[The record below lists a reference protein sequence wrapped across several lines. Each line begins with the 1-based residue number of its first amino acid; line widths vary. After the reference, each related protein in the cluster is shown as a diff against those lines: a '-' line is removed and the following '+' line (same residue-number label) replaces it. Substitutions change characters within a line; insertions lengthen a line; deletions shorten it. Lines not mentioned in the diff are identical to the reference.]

1 MQLIAGLEFSGDAPF
16 QDSRGMFKKIAH
28 QLPFHVEEVFWS
40 CSDQSVIRGMHVQ
53 RPQRSCRK
61 LVFVVDG
68 EIRDVVVD
76 LRAGSPTLGEVNIFP
91 LTPTNNSIIVP
102 SGCAHGFEVVRGPCR
117 VVYLQEEKYVMADDL
132 GFRWDSHTIEWRTR
146 EPVIST
152 RDASLP
158 SFLDLVGR
166 F

>member
-1 MQLIAGLEFSGDAPF
+1 MQLIAGLEFLGARPF
-16 QDSRGMFKKIAH
+16 QDSRGMFKKVAH
-28 QLPFHVEEVFWS
+28 NLPFHVEEVFWS
-40 CSDQSVIRGMHVQ
+40 CSEQGVIRGMHVQ

-61 LVFVVDG
+61 LIFVVDG

-76 LRAGSPTLGEVNIFP
+76 LRAESPTLGEVNIFP
-91 LTPTNNSIIVP
+91 LRPADKSIVVP

-117 VVYLQEEKYVMADDL
+117 VVYLQEERYVMADDL
-132 GFRWDSHTIEWRTR
+132 GFRWDSHTIEWLTS
-146 EPVIST
+146 EPVISA

-158 SFLDLVGR
+158 SFSNLVAR